1 MKPTSLER
9 MFFTLPAQEGHTSRI
24 PSRQSL
30 EGMTFNHAYDAMRLS
45 AAERAE
51 HGDPEGA
58 LNLLDLPALDELTD
72 APLDILEAARLQ
84 IATALLIEADQ
95 LARARETAATL
106 LSWLASEKKRKDEP
120 FLQLL
125 AALLYDIAFLHTLRQ
140 EFRQAERELDKAL
153 KLFERLAKSNPE
165 RYGSAH
171 IMAQTAATSTYRSRL
186 KQVNTLA
193 HHQAATSTYLQM
205 VNSGIE
211 DATARLVDS
220 LYTEGQ
226 TLVQMGRHREAVQFF
241 SRALKFQTRLNPN
254 FDLRQ
259 LEMSI
264 DLGEAL
270 LNVAAT
276 RDKGIHLLNTMLHKA
291 TKLNA
296 DEQHRRIV
304 DILLNAKTRK
314 QEILGLWHK
323 IFPR

>member
-1 MKPTSLER
+1 MKATSLER
-9 MFFTLPAQEGHTSRI
+9 MFLTVAADNGRTSRI
-24 PSRQSL
+24 PARTTLS
-30 EGMTFNHAYDAMRLS
+30 GMTFNHAYDSMRMA

-51 HGDPEGA
+51 RGDVEGA
-58 LNLLDLPALDELTD
+58 LKLLDLPGLDAMAD

-84 IATALLIEADQ
+84 IATALYIEADR
-95 LARARETAATL
+95 LDLARETAAGL
-106 LSWLASEKKRKDEP
+106 LSWLATEKKRKDEP
-120 FLQLL
+120 FIQLL
-125 AALLYDIAFLHTLRQ
+125 GALLYDIAFLHTLRL
-140 EFRQAERELDKAL
+140 EYRQAERELDKAL
-153 KLFERLAKSNPE
+153 KLFERLAKINPE

-193 HHQAATSTYLQM
+193 HHQVATSTYLQM
-205 VNSGIE
+205 VNSGIV

-220 LYTEGQ
+220 LYTEGL
-226 TLVQMGRHREAVQFF
+226 TLARMGRHREAVQYF
-241 SRALKFQTRLNPN
+241 SRALKFQTRLNPT

-276 RDKGIHLLNTMLHKA
+276 REKGIHLLNTMLHKA
-291 TKLNA
+291 SKINA
-296 DEQHRRIV
+296 DDQHRRIV

-314 QEILGLWHK
+314 QEILELWHK